1 MKKNKTEK
9 GITLV
14 ALIITIIVLLIL
26 AVVVIGVVTGDGIL
40 FHAKDASTKYAEKA
54 EEENSTIQ
62 GYAEMIE
69 EQTGGS
75 SVTSKDTGPLGEADL
90 QMVENYGKKVNFVS
104 KGDGLED
111 LVWRIYY
118 ADSKNVYLI
127 SETKDG
133 NYPESSFSLSEHL
146 SDYSSGAD
154 VSSQGQ
160 NLMPKG
166 KEEGLFENNTND
178 NIKGTAYL
186 CDIEVWDKYTD
197 KEEKAAWAIGGPT
210 CDLLE
215 KSFNAYSSKNT
226 LNKEITFNAT
236 SKGYDDGGAGSL
248 DFFGTAKEYANGIY
262 RLTSSDNWWLVSPS
276 SLRSYIVC
284 NVFDG
289 KGFVYGSVVTG
300 SCYARPIVCI
310 PVSNF
315 SADMIIE

>member
-1 MKKNKTEK
+1 MKKNKTEN

-26 AVVVIGVVTGDGIL
+26 AVVAIGVVTGDGIL

-54 EEENSTIQ
+54 EEENSTLQ
-62 GYAEMIE
+62 GYAEMIK
-69 EQTGGS
+69 EQTGEDS
-75 SVTSKDTGPLGEADL
+75 SLLGEADP

-104 KGDGLED
+104 KGDGLQD
-111 LVWRIYY
+111 IVWRIYY

-133 NYPESSFSLSEHL
+133 DYPESSFEFSEHL

-166 KEEGLFENNTND
+166 KEKGLFENNTSTG
-178 NIKGTAYL
+178 IKGTAYL

-197 KEEKAAWAIGGPT
+197 KEGKAAWAIGGPT

-215 KSFNAYSSKNT
+215 RSFRAYDGPAS
-226 LNKEITFNAT
+226 FYFGAT
-236 SKGYDDGGAGSL
+236 NEGYDRRQS
-248 DFFGTAKEYANGIY
+248 T
-262 RLTSSDNWWLVSPS
+262 
-276 SLRSYIVC
+276 
-284 NVFDG
+284 
-289 KGFVYGSVVTG
+289 
-300 SCYARPIVCI
+300 
-310 PVSNF
+310 
-315 SADMIIE
+315 